1 MPGMGEYTLVPQKHS
16 HQNGQQMKLLRLPR
30 SQVKL
35 GQPLPWNVRDEQTR
49 LLLSRGHIVTDEAQL
64 DALLARGAFVD
75 VDEAREALLISG
87 ARQQDE
93 GAVRR
98 TQNLFG
104 LWEQSTERMRKLM
117 DKVPDTPELV
127 PRIDEFSRWLIDLID
142 RDVDISLYHMV
153 RQETQHLYYYGYNHA
168 IHTAVLCLLLTRRL
182 HWPEA
187 RTLSLFK
194 AALTMN
200 MAILELQG
208 KMAEQDVPMRES
220 QRLQIQQHPRLAV
233 EWLELAGV
241 TDTQWLGAIS
251 DHHERTDGSGYPQG
265 KTEINEA
272 AVALRVADVF
282 IAKIS
287 PRKLRAALPIQEAAK
302 QLYREDQGGAM
313 STAVIKEFGIFPPGD
328 VVKLASG
335 ETGVVMR
342 RSANVK
348 CPLVA
353 AITDAKGRPS
363 VHTVQRDTAQA
374 AYAIVGAVTD
384 KSQVARMAPERVY
397 GYASVEAP
405 PAKSEA

>member
-1 MPGMGEYTLVPQKHS
+1 
-16 HQNGQQMKLLRLPR
+16 MKLLRLPR

-75 VDEAREALLISG
+75 VEEAREALLISG
-87 ARQQDE
+87 AQQPDRN
-93 GAVRR
+93 AILRS
-98 TQNLFG
+98 QNLFS
-104 LWEQSTERMRKLM
+104 LWEQSTQELLKLM
-117 DKVPDTPELV
+117 HKVPETPGL
-127 PRIDEFSRWLIDLID
+127 PARIDEFSAWLIDLID
-142 RDVDISLYHMV
+142 RDVDIALYHIV

-168 IHTAVLCLLLTRRL
+168 IHTAVLCLLLARRL
-182 HWPEA
+182 HWPQD

-200 MAILELQG
+200 MAILDLQG

-220 QRLQIQQHPRLAV
+220 QRLQIRQHPTQAV
-233 EWLELAGV
+233 EWLEEAGV
-241 TDTQWLGAIS
+241 TDAHWLGAIAE
-251 DHHERTDGSGYPQG
+251 HHERSDGSGYPQG
-265 KTEINEA
+265 KSDIKEM

-287 PRKLRAALPIQEAAK
+287 PRKLRAALSIQEAAK

-335 ETGVVMR
+335 ETAVVVR
-342 RSANVK
+342 RSGNVK
-348 CPLVA
+348 CPIAA
-353 AITDAKGRPS
+353 AITDAHGKPS
-363 VHTVQRDTAQA
+363 VHTIQRDTAQT
-374 AYAIVGAVTD
+374 AYAIVGTAAD

-397 GYASVEAP
+397 GYATVAP
-405 PAKSEA
+405 KA